1 MRVRAFLTQVSLLRN
16 SHAPAR
22 NPPRY
27 TLDEVPTAQS
37 VARGQLA
44 HGRGEGVVGVRS
56 GRDVIRLFD
65 GAAHA
70 LQQCHDGAYPT
81 MRLAVA
87 SSADTPRAVE
97 IGRAAMALLE
107 VVPGVTV
114 KEVLLEGW
122 DDERCLQIGRSPPL
136 SSNKAQTHFPIL
148 REATGVPYDG
158 MLFFDDSNW
167 SDHCRIVE
175 TNCKGVVTQRTPR
188 GMTIQEWENGLKKF
202 AERTRG

>member
-1 MRVRAFLTQVSLLRN
+1 M
-16 SHAPAR
+16 
-22 NPPRY
+22 
-27 TLDEVPTAQS
+27 
-37 VARGQLA
+37 
-44 HGRGEGVVGVRS
+44 
-56 GRDVIRLFD
+56 
-65 GAAHA
+65 
-70 LQQCHDGAYPT
+70 
-81 MRLAVA
+81 
-87 SSADTPRAVE
+87 
-97 IGRAAMALLE
+97 
-107 VVPGVTV
+107 VPGVTV

>member
-1 MRVRAFLTQVSLLRN
+1 M
-16 SHAPAR
+16 
-22 NPPRY
+22 
-27 TLDEVPTAQS
+27 
-37 VARGQLA
+37 RGQRA
-44 HGRGEGVVGVRS
+44 RRGEGVVGVAVA
-56 GRDVIRLFD
+56 RDVD
-65 GAAHA
+65 GARRGAPRSRWRPR
-70 LQQCHDGAYPT
+70 HDGAYRDSST
-81 MRLAVA
+81 LAVA

-107 VVPGVTV
+107 VVPSGRQAET
-114 KEVLLEGW
+114 LLARRW

-136 SSNKAQTHFPIL
+136 SSNKAQDALPIL

-188 GMTIQEWENGLKKF
+188 GMTVQEWENGLKKF